1 MLALVNLLRGSK
13 TIPSII
19 GIDKCSWGGW
29 TILVVFLAVCVAIST
44 HAIEALKYEQSL
56 KMRANGGE
64 LGSWEVV
71 LEGN

>member
-1 MLALVNLLRGSK
+1 LLALVNLLRGSK

-29 TILVVFLAVCVAIST
+29 TILIVFIAVCVAIT
-44 HAIEALKYEQSL
+44 MHATKTLLYEQSL
-56 KMRANGGE
+56 KMKANGGK

>member
-1 MLALVNLLRGSK
+1 LLGLVNLLRGSK
-13 TIPSII
+13 TVPSII

-29 TILVVFLAVCVAIST
+29 AILVVYVAVCVGIS
-44 HAIEALKYEQSL
+44 ARSIAALKYEQSL
-56 KMRANGGE
+56 KMRAGG